1 LGDRQRFFV
10 KKNGFFGKI
19 EKRFRED
26 GGMNPTIS
34 DRVRWTTADLELLPD
49 NGTRYEI
56 IDGELF
62 MTRAPRWKHQRTAD
76 RICAILNGWS
86 DETKLGEA
94 TTTPGIIFSEVDNVI
109 PDVVWASY
117 ERLEALLDETEH
129 LTGAPELIVEV
140 LSPGAANERRD
151 REVKLKLY
159 ASQGV
164 QEYWIVNR
172 PLQQVQVYRREQGTL
187 KLALTLFANDEISSP
202 LLPGFCC
209 VVSRFFG

>member
-1 LGDRQRFFV
+1 MHQ
-10 KKNGFFGKI
+10 
-19 EKRFRED
+19 
-26 GGMNPTIS
+26 TTS
-34 DRVRWTTADLELLPD
+34 DRVRWTTADLDLLPD

-62 MTRAPRWKHQRTAD
+62 MTKAPRWKHQRTAD

-86 DETKLGEA
+86 DESQLGEA
-94 TTTPGIIFSEVDNVI
+94 TTTPGIIFSEADNVI
-109 PDVVWASY
+109 PDVVWVSY
-117 ERLEALLDETEH
+117 ERLEALLDEAEH

-140 LSPGAANERRD
+140 LSPGEANERRD

-159 ASQGV
+159 SSQGV

-172 PLQQVQVYRREQGTL
+172 QLQQVQVYRRQQGTL

-202 LLPGFCC
+202 LLPGFSCL
-209 VVSRFFG
+209 VAKFFS